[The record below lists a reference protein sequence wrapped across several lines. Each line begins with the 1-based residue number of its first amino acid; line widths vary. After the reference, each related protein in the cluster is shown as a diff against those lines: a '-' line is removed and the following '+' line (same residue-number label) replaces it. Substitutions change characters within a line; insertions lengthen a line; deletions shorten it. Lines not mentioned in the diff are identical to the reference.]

1 MLYVAGG
8 EYPDGTASRSLWKYD
23 PIFDQWHEMASM
35 MMERSELGLF
45 FESLLTYVIHYYN

>member
-1 MLYVAGG
+1 MYVAGG

-35 MMERSELGLF
+35 MMERSELGISF
-45 FESLLTYVIHYYN
+45 DNVIVCVTLY